1 MGHYWSHCFGSL
13 LVMLLWV
20 VTGHSAVGR
29 YWLRCC
35 GSLLVT
41 LLWVITGHVA
51 VGRYWSRSCGSLL
64 VTLLWITAAPCS
76 CVDHVPVGHY
86 RSRCFGSLLAT
97 FRCCGS
103 LYWLGYSGSLLVNHV
118 AVGHYWLITLLWVIT
133 DYVAVGRY
141 TDSYVV
147 VGGYWSRCSGSSVVR
162 RCGSLTI
169 PVWRWLSTKTGD
181 SSWGSG
187 NKERCQSDGFR

>member
-1 MGHYWSHCFGSL
+1 MRVVCSAELKITDSNSGRKGERKGEKTEKYTRSIIALLWQDRGWFGCREYRGPLLNHPRLLLHRALVLITFLWVITSHVPVGHYWP
-13 LVMLLWV
+13 
-20 VTGHSAVGR
+20 
-29 YWLRCC
+29 RCC

-41 LLWVITGHVA
+41 LLWVITGHVPVVTLLDTFLWVINGHVA

-103 LYWLGYSGSLLVNHV
+103 LY
-118 AVGHYWLITLLWVIT
+118 
-133 DYVAVGRY
+133 
-141 TDSYVV
+141 
-147 VGGYWSRCSGSSVVR
+147 
-162 RCGSLTI
+162 
-169 PVWRWLSTKTGD
+169 
-181 SSWGSG
+181 
-187 NKERCQSDGFR
+187 